1 MLRLPAI
8 RPLSILPNL
17 IATDS
22 GMAERERV
30 QRPGASIA
38 FVVSTFHHELTSAM
52 LRSAQ
57 RELSASGIKQEDMHV
72 AEVPGAF
79 ELPIVAR
86 RFARR
91 DNIDAVICL
100 GLVLKGETT
109 HDVHVS
115 QGATDGIRSVMLETD
130 KPVLLG
136 VLTCNTIEQ
145 ARARALS
152 PEEGGEQDKGREL
165 AIAVLQVLTALDT
178 ASPADT
184 DRSLGFPSSSSVW

>member
-1 MLRLPAI
+1 M
-8 RPLSILPNL
+8 
-17 IATDS
+17 ATDP
-22 GMAERERV
+22 GKAERERL
-30 QRPGASIA
+30 QRPGARVA
-38 FVVSTFHHELTSAM
+38 FVVSTFHYELTGAM

-57 RELSASGIKQEDMHV
+57 RELAASGLREEDMPV

-91 DNIDAVICL
+91 PDVDAVICL

-109 HDVHVS
+109 HDRYVA

-136 VLTCNTIEQ
+136 VLTCDTLEQ
-145 ARARALS
+145 ARARALA
-152 PEEGGEQDKGREL
+152 PEEGGEQDKGRAL
-165 AIAVLQVLTALDT
+165 AIAALEVLEALDV
-178 ASPADT
+178 ASRPEGRRSVGFRTSADEPQT
-184 DRSLGFPSSSSVW
+184 LRETP

>member
-1 MLRLPAI
+1 M
-8 RPLSILPNL
+8 
-17 IATDS
+17 ATDS
-22 GMAERERV
+22 GLAQRERL
-30 QRPGASIA
+30 QRPGARIA

-52 LRSAQ
+52 MHSAQ
-57 RELSASGIKQEDMHV
+57 DELEASGVTRQDMFV

-91 DNIDAVICL
+91 KDVDAVICL
-100 GLVLKGETT
+100 GLVLKGETS
-109 HDVHVS
+109 HDIYVS
-115 QGATDGIRSVMLETD
+115 HGAADGIRSVMLETD

-152 PEEGGEQDKGREL
+152 PANGGEQDKGREL
-165 AIAVLQVLTALDT
+165 AIAAIQVLAALDT
-178 ASPADT
+178 ASATPEGK
-184 DRSLGFPSSSSVW
+184 RPLGFSSNTTPTPN